1 MEFFTIDYTL
11 AIQIAKPITF
21 EHGRA
26 FYNNPIALFQGD
38 PTAPEK
44 LWIAKGGQ
52 NATATDE
59 TDTFKRL
66 APDGAGGTRW
76 ALPLEGSTTGL
87 ASSADHITDTLL
99 NAGLWYVGFHNY
111 RQAPGS
117 IRFGHCFLLNGAIL
131 TQSMM
136 TYDDSSGTSTVI
148 SSSQFAV
155 SGSGA
160 SKTITATDIAGTGT
174 GRRMTA
180 ARMA

>member
-1 MEFFTIDYTL
+1 MDFFTIDYSV

-26 FYNNPIALFQGD
+26 FYNNPIALMQGD

-44 LWIAKGGQ
+44 LWIDKGGQ

-59 TDTFKRL
+59 DDTFKRL
-66 APDGAGGTRW
+66 APDGVGGTRW

-87 ASSADHITDTLL
+87 ASNADHLTDALL

-111 RQAPGS
+111 RQSPSA

-131 TQSMM
+131 TQSML
-136 TYDDSSGTSTVI
+136 TYDDASAVAILT

-160 SKTITATDIAGTGT
+160 GKTITATDITGTGT
-174 GRRMTA
+174 GRRITA